1 MGLPHLRYGLQG
13 APAESRQ
20 WRIHKDEMQLLAQ
33 MFKMTAGLAV
43 RQSDKFSFSLISKWP

>member
-1 MGLPHLRYGLQG
+1 
-13 APAESRQ
+13 
-20 WRIHKDEMQLLAQ
+20 MQLLAQ